1 MPKFI
6 GIDIGGTGTRLVV
19 ADEKHEVHQEFK
31 VATSSFSASSPIES
45 VSNLAEWILKNVID
59 LKSIAAIGIGSTGPV
74 NLVTGVI
81 NNPDTLPQFS
91 GIDLGGQLSNL
102 LNKEVWID
110 NDANAAGLS
119 EANLGAGKD
128 NSSVLCI
135 TIGTGL
141 GVSMFKNG
149 RPIRALDG
157 QHPEGGHI
165 SVPNIS
171 ASCYCGLYACWEKSA
186 SRLALEEI
194 AKTRNEFFLIEGR
207 CDFSKIS
214 ENTWRDFGFRIA
226 DGLIS
231 HLVIFRPDITVLC
244 GSIIENW
251 SLFEKHLITRLEM
264 HRGFSET
271 KNIQHSTVGDLSG
284 AIGAAMLAQFKIGK
298 VSQPS

>member
-1 MPKFI
+1 M
-6 GIDIGGTGTRLVV
+6 
-19 ADEKHEVHQEFK
+19 H
-31 VATSSFSASSPIES
+31 SFP
-45 VSNLAEWILKNVID
+45 
-59 LKSIAAIGIGSTGPV
+59 
-74 NLVTGVI
+74 
-81 NNPDTLPQFS
+81 
-91 GIDLGGQLSNL
+91 
-102 LNKEVWID
+102 
-110 NDANAAGLS
+110 
-119 EANLGAGKD
+119 
-128 NSSVLCI
+128 
-135 TIGTGL
+135 
-141 GVSMFKNG
+141 
-149 RPIRALDG
+149 
-157 QHPEGGHI
+157 
-165 SVPNIS
+165 
-171 ASCYCGLYACWEKSA
+171 
-186 SRLALEEI
+186 
-194 AKTRNEFFLIEGR
+194 IEGR